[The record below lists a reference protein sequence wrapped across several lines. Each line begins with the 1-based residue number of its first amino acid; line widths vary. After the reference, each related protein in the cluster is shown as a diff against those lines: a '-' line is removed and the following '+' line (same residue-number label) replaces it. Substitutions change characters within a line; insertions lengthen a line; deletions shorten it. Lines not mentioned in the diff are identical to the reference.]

1 MISFI
6 SKATGDTMTF
16 RNLAEQ
22 VNYNTEKLSQIGG
35 QNLPDVDLAD
45 NGKIVR
51 VVNGVWVKS
60 GDFTSLYNTVSSLS
74 ETFNTYIAG
83 EVASLQQQMN
93 DIYDD
98 VQMTIGMLRN
108 LADGIVITPEEEE

>member
-35 QNLPDVDLAD
+35 QNLPDVDLTD

-51 VVNGVWVKS
+51 VVNGIWVKS
-60 GDFTSLYNTVSSLS
+60 NDLTSLYNTVSSLS
-74 ETFNTYIAG
+74 DTFNSFIAG
-83 EVASLQQQMN
+83 EVASLQQQMD
-93 DIYDD
+93 DIYND
-98 VQMTIGMLRN
+98 VQQTIGLLRN
-108 LADGIVITPEEEE
+108 MANGIIDTPEEA